1 MEKRFVLLMAFFSI
15 LLVSLVLFKVF
26 FSSSKKDIN
35 LVSYD
40 TTNKT
45 DSESGYIK
53 LPSGS
58 SGMTKYTGKVV
69 PSGASSYELIDA
81 DGKLVVGLT
90 ADDAKLTLAEG
101 RYVEVTGVLQKNA
114 TGESVLKVEAVAFR

>member
-1 MEKRFVLLMAFFSI
+1 MEKRLVLLIAFSSV
-15 LLVSLVLFKVF
+15 LLVFIVLFKVF

-58 SGMTKYTGKVV
+58 SGLIKYTGKVV
-69 PSGASSYELIDA
+69 PAGLSSYELVDA
-81 DGKLVVGLT
+81 DGKVVVSLV
-90 ADDAKLTLAEG
+90 ADDDKLVLAEG
-101 RYVEVTGVLQKNA
+101 RFVEVSGTLQKNN
-114 TGESVLKVEAVAFR
+114 VLKVEAVSFR

>member
-1 MEKRFVLLMAFFSI
+1 MAFSSI

-40 TTNKT
+40 IANKT

-58 SGMTKYTGKVV
+58 SGRTKYTGKVV
-69 PSGASSYELIDA
+69 PSGASSYNL
-81 DGKLVVGLT
+81 
-90 ADDAKLTLAEG
+90 
-101 RYVEVTGVLQKNA
+101 
-114 TGESVLKVEAVAFR
+114 